1 MLFEFCVAVALAV
14 IVSALSSIA
23 EAALYSISNSQIEV
37 MAKSGLRSGTILKEL
52 KADINKPITAILTL
66 NTFAQTMGASLA
78 GASAAVLFGEHFLG
92 LFSITFTFVILVF
105 SEIIPKIIG
114 VSYCKELAPWIA
126 LPLLIVVK
134 ILRPLVW
141 LTNRLAKMI
150 EKPDQQSYVTA
161 KEIQAIAAMSK
172 KSGEISRQEEK
183 IIVNILELKHKTV
196 RKAMTPRT
204 VIFSLSAHLPVA
216 EAATYPDWNFHSR
229 VPVYDKD
236 QGDIVGVVLR
246 KDVLLAM
253 AGGSVQSLPD
263 KGSVQSL
270 PDRGSVQSL
279 PDKDAAPSAPEG
291 ETTALK
297 LSDLMEAPH
306 FVPESIPLPNVLL
319 EFIEHRQHLFI
330 VVDEYGGVTGIISM
344 EDIIEEIMGEEIMDE
359 SDKTQD
365 MRALARFRKM
375 TAGHS
380 HDHQSKNR

>member
-1 MLFEFCVAVALAV
+1 MLFEFCLAVALAV
-14 IVSALSSIA
+14 FVAFLASIA
-23 EAALYSISNSQIEV
+23 EAALYSITNGQIEV

-66 NTFAQTMGASLA
+66 NTLANTMGAAIA
-78 GASAAVLFGEHFLG
+78 GAAAADLFGEHFLG
-92 LFSITFTFVILVF
+92 LFSIVFTLVILIF

-114 VSYCKELAPWIA
+114 VSYCKELAPWMA
-126 LPLLIVVK
+126 YPLLLLVK
-134 ILRPLVW
+134 LLHPLVW
-141 LTNRLAKMI
+141 LTNRLAKLI
-150 EKPDQQSYVTA
+150 EKPDQLSYVTA

-172 KSGEISRQEEK
+172 MSGEISRQEEK
-183 IIVNILELKHKTV
+183 IIINILELKNKTV

-204 VIFSLSAHLPVA
+204 VIFSLSAHLSVA

-246 KDVLLAM
+246 KDVLQAV
-253 AGGSVQSLPD
+253 AESSVQSMRDSAQCPPE
-263 KGSVQSL
+263 G
-270 PDRGSVQSL
+270 
-279 PDKDAAPSAPEG
+279 DKDSAPSAPE
-291 ETTALK
+291 ARKASLK

-306 FVPESIPLPNVLL
+306 FVPESIALPNVLL
-319 EFIEHRQHLFI
+319 EFIEHRKHLFI

-365 MRALARFRKM
+365 MRALARFKKM
-375 TAGHS
+375 TAGHG
-380 HDHQSKNR
+380 HQSKTGRGAKK